1 MTVKE
6 MPAELVALRDKM
18 LKTSF
23 FAMFRTLKD
32 AAKMKSVWVEHVKWL
47 IDLEK
52 RDLVFASGPLLKR
65 DGSQD
70 PGLTIFRVATF
81 ADAERLAT
89 EDPFVMHGGVDYQ
102 VRCWPFG
109 IGRINL
115 AVDFS
120 DQTYR
125 FR

>member
-1 MTVKE
+1 MSLKE

-18 LKTSF
+18 LKPSL

-32 AAKMKSVWVEHVKWL
+32 DAKMKSVWVEHIKWL
-47 IDLEK
+47 IELEK
-52 RDLVFASGPLLKR
+52 RDLLFASGPLFKS

-70 PGLTIFRVATF
+70 PGLTIFRAATF
-81 ADAERLAT
+81 EDAERLASA
-89 EDPFVMHGGVDYQ
+89 DPFVMHGGVDYQ
-102 VRCWPFG
+102 VRSWPLG

-115 AVDFS
+115 SVDFS
-120 DQTYR
+120 DQTYC